1 MRKRLFLFLTV
12 SLALLFAALL
22 GEVALRVM
30 NVRLAGST
38 YTLDRELG
46 WGLRAGATAWHTG
59 EGEAWTQINRFGFR
73 DKDRTLEKAPGVYRI
88 AVLGDSYTEARGVDL
103 DKTFTALAEQQ
114 LRGCAAFEA
123 GAENDA
129 EAGVENDVEGGVEN
143 GVEGA
148 VEVGGVEVLNFGVSG
163 YGTGQELLTL
173 QQRVWQ
179 FDPDLIVV
187 QFFAGNDLFNNYR
200 KLNVSDSEITPYF
213 LLDGDGLRLD
223 DSFRLLPRYQP
234 FRFHLKRTL
243 ATVLNSSRLLL
254 LAYQARLKLAEM
266 GQTHELAARA
276 AAPGGPPQ
284 RYQAFWFYQPPEHP
298 WMREAWEI
306 TERLLARMHREARQ
320 RNRAFWVMLTP
331 TPEQILPTERE
342 RGDFAQRYQV
352 EDLDYADK
360 RVLELAGREGFRCL
374 NTTLELRN
382 QAESRK
388 EYLTGFA
395 NTRLGTGHFNETGHQ
410 AVARMLSREICG
422 AAMEGSLSPAR

>member
-1 MRKRLFLFLTV
+1 MRKRLFFFLTLGLGLV
-12 SLALLFAALL
+12 FAAVL

-30 NVRLAGST
+30 DVRLAGST

-59 EGEAWTQINRFGFR
+59 EGEAWTEINRFGFR
-73 DKDRTLEKAPGVYRI
+73 DRDRTLKKAPGVYRV
-88 AVLGDSYTEARGVDL
+88 AVLGDSYTEARGVDV
-103 DKTFTALAEQQ
+103 DKTFTALAEEE
-114 LRGCAAFEA
+114 LRGCAAF
-123 GAENDA
+123 G
-129 EAGVENDVEGGVEN
+129 
-143 GVEGA
+143 
-148 VEVGGVEVLNFGVSG
+148 GGVEVLNFGVSG

-179 FDPDLIVV
+179 FDPDLVVV

-213 LLDGDGLRLD
+213 LLEGEGLRLD
-223 DSFRLLPRYQP
+223 DSFRLLPQYQP

-254 LAYQARLKLAEM
+254 LAYQVRLKLAEM
-266 GQTHELAARA
+266 GQTKELAARA

-298 WMREAWEI
+298 WMQEAWEV
-306 TERLLARMHREARQ
+306 TERLLAQMHREAGERE
-320 RNRAFWVMLTP
+320 RAFWVMLTP

-342 RGDFAQRYQV
+342 RAEFARRYEV
-352 EDLDYADK
+352 GDLDYADK
-360 RVLELAGREGFRCL
+360 RVMDLAGRVGFRCL
-374 NTTLELRN
+374 NTTAELRGR
-382 QAESRK
+382 AESRQ

-395 NTRLGTGHFNETGHQ
+395 NTRLGTGHFNEAGHR
-410 AVARMLSREICG
+410 AVAGMLAREICG
-422 AAMEGSLSPAR
+422 AALAR

>member
-1 MRKRLFLFLTV
+1 
-12 SLALLFAALL
+12 
-22 GEVALRVM
+22 
-30 NVRLAGST
+30 
-38 YTLDRELG
+38 
-46 WGLRAGATAWHTG
+46 
-59 EGEAWTQINRFGFR
+59 
-73 DKDRTLEKAPGVYRI
+73 
-88 AVLGDSYTEARGVDL
+88 LGDSYTEARGVDI

-114 LRGCAAFEA
+114 LRGCAAFEGGA
-123 GAENDA
+123 EAAAEDAAAKDPAAKDTRTTGAEDTGAEN
-129 EAGVENDVEGGVEN
+129 AGVEDR
-143 GVEGA
+143 GA
-148 VEVGGVEVLNFGVSG
+148 KNRGVEVLNFGVSG

-179 FDPDLIVV
+179 FDPDLVVV

-223 DSFRLLPRYQP
+223 DSFRLLPQYQP

-254 LAYQARLKLAEM
+254 LAYQVRLKLAEM
-266 GQTHELAARA
+266 GQTSELAARA
-276 AAPGGPPQ
+276 AAPGGPPR

-298 WMREAWEI
+298 WMQEAWEI
-306 TERLLARMHREARQ
+306 TERLLARMHGEARQ

-342 RGDFAQRYQV
+342 RRDFAQRYGV

-360 RVLELAGREGFRCL
+360 RVLELAAREGFRCL
-374 NTTLELRN
+374 NTTAELRS
-382 QAESRK
+382 QAESRQQ
-388 EYLTGFA
+388 YLTGFA
-395 NTRLGTGHFNETGHQ
+395 NTRLGTGHFNESGHE

-422 AAMEGSLSPAR
+422 ARGEAAVR